1 MNCRVCG
8 RAAKSD
14 FCMHHQS
21 AMDRVK
27 EAYPLWAKAYGGMEW
42 KAFLGNVKRNAQ
54 TGQWAREIAE
64 FLEEHN

>member
-1 MNCRVCG
+1 
-8 RAAKSD
+8 
-14 FCMHHQS
+14 
-21 AMDRVK
+21 MDRVK